1 MAITKFGS
9 CLFFPFIFSFLSSLS
24 LSLLFLPCLELP
36 KPKLYAPLFWFSSY
50 HPCLNVW
57 FHAMNF
63 VIRLSWIKLVNNL
76 GQTNGQKSLIFSW
89 WPATSLMSSN
99 QKFAF
104 VIRFGCFVYCYF
116 ACSMNMK
123 YIHMVKC
130 ENLWESGTSHQHW
143 HCPSNRRE
151 TLIRPK
157 ILTHRN
163 SVENI
168 EIKECAPQHKVIRI
182 YTCAMSCMRFGYML
196 NIYLHCHKNLSFV
209 N

>member
-89 WPATSLMSSN
+89 WPATSLMSS
-99 QKFAF
+99 KPKICFCYSIWMFCLLLLCMLHEYEIYSHGEMWEF
-104 VIRFGCFVYCYF
+104 VRIRHITSTLTLSVQSTRNSHPTEDIDPPEFGRKYRDKRV
-116 ACSMNMK
+116 CSATQSNK
-123 YIHMVKC
+123 NIHMCHVMYAIW
-130 ENLWESGTSHQHW
+130 LHAQHISSL
-143 HCPSNRRE
+143 P
-151 TLIRPK
+151 
-157 ILTHRN
+157 
-163 SVENI
+163 
-168 EIKECAPQHKVIRI
+168 
-182 YTCAMSCMRFGYML
+182 
-196 NIYLHCHKNLSFV
+196 
-209 N
+209 